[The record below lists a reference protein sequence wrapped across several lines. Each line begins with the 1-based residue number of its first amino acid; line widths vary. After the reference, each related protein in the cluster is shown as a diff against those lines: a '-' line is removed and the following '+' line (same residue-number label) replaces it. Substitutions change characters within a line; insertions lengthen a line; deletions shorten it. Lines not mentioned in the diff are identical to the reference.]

1 MTITTTKLV
10 DDDFK
15 IIVNSNGVG
24 GEFQQKLVDV
34 VGSNNATSEPKVSIA
49 NMQYEILG
57 DGNVTV
63 YFKNDTTK
71 KVEVSGRGNYGLKP
85 DEIKVKDAIGDI
97 VVVLT
102 NLATLNNFTIEEC
115 IESAYNEIKNRKGK
129 IVNGSFKKN

>member
-1 MTITTTKLV
+1 MTISTTKLV
-10 DDDFK
+10 DDNFK

-24 GEFQQKLVDV
+24 SEFQQKLVDV
-34 VGSNNATSEPKVSIA
+34 VGSNNASSEQKVSIA

-57 DGNVTV
+57 TGKLTV

-97 VVVLT
+97 FLNSDDT
-102 NLATLNNFTIEEC
+102 IKKCNLVIETHKE
-115 IESAYNEIKNRKGK
+115 AGYK
-129 IVNGSFKKN
+129 

>member
-34 VGSNNATSEPKVSIA
+34 VGSNNASSEPKVSIA

-97 VVVLT
+97 FLNSDDTVT
-102 NLATLNNFTIEEC
+102 KYNLVIETHKEAGYKLWQ
-115 IESAYNEIKNRKGK
+115 IQ
-129 IVNGSFKKN
+129 